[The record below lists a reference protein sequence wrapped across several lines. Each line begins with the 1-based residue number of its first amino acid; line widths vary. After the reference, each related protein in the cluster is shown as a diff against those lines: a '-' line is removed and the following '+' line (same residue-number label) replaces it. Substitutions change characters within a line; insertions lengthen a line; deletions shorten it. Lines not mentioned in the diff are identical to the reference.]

1 MDAITLLK
9 NDHKT
14 VERLF
19 KRFEKATKSGGD
31 DRRQIVDEIIKELS
45 VHAAIEEQV
54 FYPAV
59 RNEVEEA
66 EDDVLEALEE
76 HHVVKW
82 TLSELEKMDESDE
95 RFTAKVTVLM
105 ESVRHHVGEE
115 EDEMFP
121 EVRDSV
127 GRKRLAEIGAAMEKA
142 KLTAPTRPAPM
153 KPDEPPGNIPQGVA
167 PAEIDLTD
175 GSKTRKSTKSASKS
189 ARREKAGARR

>member
-19 KRFEKATKSGGD
+19 KRFEKATKSGGES
-31 DRRQIVDEIIKELS
+31 REAIVAEIIKELS

-59 RNEVEEA
+59 RSEVEDA
-66 EDDVLEALEE
+66 EDTVLESLEE

-82 TLSELEKMDESDE
+82 TLAELEGMTESDE

-105 ESVRHHVGEE
+105 ESVRHHVEE
-115 EDEMFP
+115 EESEMFP
-121 EVRDSV
+121 EVRDSI
-127 GRKRLAEIGAAMEKA
+127 GRKRLAEIGAKLEKA
-142 KLTAPTRPAPM
+142 KQTAPTRPEPR
-153 KPDEPPGNIPQGVA
+153 KPDEPPGNLMGTP
-167 PAEIDLTD
+167 PASIDLRTN
-175 GSKTRKSTKSASKS
+175 GGRAAAKPGKRSA
-189 ARREKAGARR
+189 ARA